1 MGIRSM
7 AGPHRTASLPD
18 DIWPDFCLKRVR
30 RVELRACRKALAL
43 VRTKDEIPGS
53 IPGQDYLVF
62 SGELRLGRIHKV
74 AMTGGRERWH
84 WNLFAL
90 VGPPDRI
97 AHDGY
102 TDTLKQAKAEFAASV
117 RAILALAHWHELE
130 PLRRFSDAST
140 RAGPA

>member
-1 MGIRSM
+1 M
-7 AGPHRTASLPD
+7 AL
-18 DIWPDFCLKRVR
+18 V
-30 RVELRACRKALAL
+30 L
-43 VRTKDEIPGS
+43 VRTKDEVPGS
-53 IPGQDYLVF
+53 IPGEDYLVF

-102 TDTLKQAKAEFAASV
+102 TDTLRQAKAEFAASV

-130 PLRRFSDAST
+130 PLRRFSNM
-140 RAGPA
+140 PAAADPE

>member
-1 MGIRSM
+1 M
-7 AGPHRTASLPD
+7 
-18 DIWPDFCLKRVR
+18 
-30 RVELRACRKALAL
+30 ALAL

-90 VGPPDRI
+90 NILTNNLLCLGGVLAG
-97 AHDGY
+97 
-102 TDTLKQAKAEFAASV
+102 AALA
-117 RAILALAHWHELE
+117 RAI
-130 PLRRFSDAST
+130 
-140 RAGPA
+140 

>member
-1 MGIRSM
+1 M
-7 AGPHRTASLPD
+7 
-18 DIWPDFCLKRVR
+18 
-30 RVELRACRKALAL
+30 ALAL

-90 VGPPDRI
+90 VGPSDRI

-102 TDTLKQAKAEFAASV
+102 TDTLKQAKAESPPAS
-117 RAILALAHWHELE
+117 A
-130 PLRRFSDAST
+130 RFSRSPIGMSSS
-140 RAGPA
+140 RCAGSQTCRQAPARQSDPAN

>member
-1 MGIRSM
+1 M
-7 AGPHRTASLPD
+7 
-18 DIWPDFCLKRVR
+18 
-30 RVELRACRKALAL
+30 ALAL

-90 VGPPDRI
+90 VGPSDRI
-97 AHDGY
+97 AHDGLY
-102 TDTLKQAKAEFAASV
+102 RYAQTGEGGV
-117 RAILALAHWHELE
+117 CRERARDSGARSLA
-130 PLRRFSDAST
+130 
-140 RAGPA
+140 

>member
-1 MGIRSM
+1 VSFR
-7 AGPHRTASLPD
+7 D
-18 DIWPDFCLKRVR
+18 DIWRDFCLKRFI
-30 RVELRACRKALAL
+30 RVEIRAGTMALVL
-43 VRTKDEIPGS
+43 VRTKDEVPGS
-53 IPGQDYLVF
+53 IPGEDYLVF

-97 AHDGY
+97 AHDGH
-102 TDTLKQAKAEFAASV
+102 TDTLRQAKAEFAASV

-130 PLRRFSDAST
+130 PLRRFSNV
-140 RAGPA
+140 PATVGSA

>member
-1 MGIRSM
+1 M
-7 AGPHRTASLPD
+7 
-18 DIWPDFCLKRVR
+18 
-30 RVELRACRKALAL
+30 AL
-43 VRTKDEIPGS
+43 VLIRTKDEIPGS
-53 IPGQDYLVF
+53 IPGEDYLVF

-74 AMTGGRERWH
+74 AITGGRERWH

-90 VGPPDRI
+90 LGPSDRI

-130 PLRRFSDAST
+130 PLRRFSNLAAG
-140 RAGPA
+140 AGPA

>member
-1 MGIRSM
+1 M
-7 AGPHRTASLPD
+7 AGPRWNASLAD
-18 DIWPDFCLKRVR
+18 DIWPDFCLNRTH
-30 RVELRACRKALAL
+30 RVELRASKMALAL

-53 IPGQDYLVF
+53 IPGEDYLVF
-62 SGELRLGRIHKV
+62 SAELRLGRIHKV

-84 WNLFAL
+84 WNLFGL
-90 VGPPDRI
+90 VGPSDRI

-130 PLRRFSDAST
+130 PLRRFSSQ
-140 RAGPA
+140 PA

>member
-1 MGIRSM
+1 M
-7 AGPHRTASLPD
+7 
-18 DIWPDFCLKRVR
+18 
-30 RVELRACRKALAL
+30 ALAL

-53 IPGQDYLVF
+53 IPGEDYLVF
-62 SGELRLGRIHKV
+62 SGELRLGRI
-74 AMTGGRERWH
+74 RWH

-90 VGPPDRI
+90 IGPSDRI

-130 PLRRFSDAST
+130 PLRRFSGLAAN
-140 RAGPA
+140 AGPAE

>member
-1 MGIRSM
+1 M
-7 AGPHRTASLPD
+7 
-18 DIWPDFCLKRVR
+18 
-30 RVELRACRKALAL
+30 ALAL

-90 VGPPDRI
+90 VGPSDRI

-117 RAILALAHWHELE
+117 RAILALAHWHELK
-130 PLRRFSDAST
+130 PLRRLADLPAS
-140 RAGPA
+140 AGPV

>member
-1 MGIRSM
+1 M
-7 AGPHRTASLPD
+7 
-18 DIWPDFCLKRVR
+18 
-30 RVELRACRKALAL
+30 AL
-43 VRTKDEIPGS
+43 VLIRTKDEIPGS
-53 IPGQDYLVF
+53 VAGEDYLVF

-90 VGPPDRI
+90 LGPADRI

-117 RAILALAHWHELE
+117 RAILALARWHELE
-130 PLRRFSDAST
+130 PLRRFSNVVASPSP
-140 RAGPA
+140 G